1 MVVFNYDKKKKR
13 AKVKKTNFLCVT
25 FLVQHKK
32 MCWGKIFLISNIF
45 FFTFARFFFLGNKI

>member
-45 FFTFARFFFLGNKI
+45 FFTFARFFF